1 MKNKTLGTISWCSWF
16 LITTRIYWTSVFNAY
31 LLSAAADLLNGCLSK
46 FAGFRY
52 SLELSEEFPSP
63 PDHSVLLKM
72 ISGDDV
78 LVSWVPLESVRYNM
92 QQTTAK
98 LTCNLSCL
106 LFVFYSSRSL
116 LSLIASFLLWHQLIS
131 KIRWNRVSELIVNW
145 STRP

>member
-1 MKNKTLGTISWCSWF
+1 MKNKTLGTISWRSWF
-16 LITTRIYWTSVFNAY
+16 LINTYITSVFNAY
-31 LLSAAADLLNGCLSK
+31 LLSAAVDLLNGCLSK

-52 SLELSEEFPSP
+52 SLERSEEFPSP

-78 LVSWVPLESVRYNM
+78 LVSWVPRESVRYNM